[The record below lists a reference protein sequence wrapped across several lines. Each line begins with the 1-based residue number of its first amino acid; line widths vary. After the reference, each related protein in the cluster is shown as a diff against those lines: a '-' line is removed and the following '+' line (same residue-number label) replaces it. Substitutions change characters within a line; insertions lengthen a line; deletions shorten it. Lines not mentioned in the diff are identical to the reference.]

1 MNAIERRIDELNR
14 YRPDKNV
21 PVDLDEFWQRT
32 RNEAI
37 HTSFASERVEKKT
50 NMSSNMKV
58 FSVNYEGFA
67 DTRIHAN
74 LMLPVNASEQQPCPC
89 MISFPGYTGDK
100 GAPEDYARFV
110 MMGVAVLSVDVR
122 GQGGGETG
130 NRLGS
135 SHGMTRGWVTE
146 GILDIERSYYKAI
159 AVDALRAVTWILKQ
173 PEIDS
178 SRLGVMGASQGGS
191 LTLLVTALHGGITMA
206 IADIPGMCHMDYGVL
221 HSVGTLSE
229 VADFCRRSPEKL
241 DEILNTLSY
250 FDNLNLADRIHV
262 PLLMSVGLK
271 DNVCF
276 PEQIFPVYNSIASV
290 DKKLEI
296 YPFSG
301 HVIEATQKKK
311 WTEFISRQFFAHSE
325 G

>member
-14 YRPDKNV
+14 YRPDTNA
-21 PVDLDEFWQRT
+21 PADLKEFWQRT
-32 RNEAI
+32 KDEAI
-37 HTSFASERVEKKT
+37 RTVFRSERAEKPT
-50 NMSSNMKV
+50 ALSNSMKV

-74 LMLPVNASEQQPCPC
+74 LMLPLHGSEKQPCPC
-89 MISFPGYTGDK
+89 MITFPGYTGDK
-100 GAPEDYARFV
+100 GTPEDFARFI

-135 SHGMTRGWVTE
+135 AHGMTKGWVTE
-146 GILDIERSYYKAI
+146 GLLDIERSYYKAI
-159 AVDALRAVTWILKQ
+159 GFDALRAVAWITNQ
-173 PEIDS
+173 PEIDA
-178 SRLGVMGASQGGS
+178 SRIGVMGSSQGGS
-191 LTLLVTALHGGITMA
+191 LALLVTALHGGISMA
-206 IADIPGMCHMDYGVL
+206 IADIPGMCHMDFGVL

-241 DEILNTLSY
+241 DEILMTLSY
-250 FDNLNLADRIHV
+250 FDLLNLADRIHV

-271 DNVCF
+271 DNVCH
-276 PEQIFPVYNSIASV
+276 PEQIFPFYNSVPSQ

-301 HVIEATQKKK
+301 HVIESSQKKK
-311 WTEFISRQFFAHSE
+311 WTEFILRQFFSTV
-325 G
+325 